1 MSISVVLAAYNG
13 EKYIREQLDSI
24 VCQLQSEDELI
35 ISLDPSSDHTE
46 DIICEYME
54 IYKNIV
60 LVDGPG
66 LGVIKNFEN
75 GLQHVK
81 NEYIFLC
88 DQDDVWLDT
97 KVKDVLSCFQ
107 ENVTLVLHDAY
118 MSDEYLQIEHNS
130 FFEFRGVSVGKFK
143 NIIKN
148 SYIGCCM
155 VFKRELLDYI
165 LPFPKDI
172 PMHDQYIGLVSECIG
187 KNVLLKKPLIYY
199 RRHGENVSNL
209 NHSGFIQ
216 MIKWRIAI
224 IRAVKGVKK

>member
-66 LGVIKNFEN
+66 LGVVKNFEN

>member
-54 IYKNIV
+54 IYKNII

-118 MSDEYLQIEHNS
+118 MSDEDLQIEHDS

-155 VFKRELLDYI
+155 AFKRELLDHI

>member
-66 LGVIKNFEN
+66 LGVVKNFEN

-209 NHSGFIQ
+209 NHSVFIQ